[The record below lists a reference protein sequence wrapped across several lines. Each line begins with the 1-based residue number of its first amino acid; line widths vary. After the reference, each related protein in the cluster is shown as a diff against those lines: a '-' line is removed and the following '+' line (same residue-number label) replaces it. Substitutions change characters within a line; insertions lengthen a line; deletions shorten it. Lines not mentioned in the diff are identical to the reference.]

1 TAHPRRGQLP
11 KRRQPLL
18 QQQDGGGGG
27 QLATACSSDSRQV
40 FDDLSESAGFCRASR
55 RRRRRRGPP
64 PPRLEEPEADR
75 QTVDTRCAS
84 RSATSQNSKR
94 NKRNSNCCSQQQPL
108 CQASRAG
115 DENKVE
121 TLIEDEA
128 QSKEA
133 GQSQQLEENIQ
144 EEQDEEEED
153 PDIGVESFV
162 SGDISR
168 PCPESEAVQLA
179 LGNMHFPRCNCN
191 SQQILEEHLSD
202 YRKLKQNS
210 QAMLVFLHCLLARG
224 RKAAAGEQPVA
235 SVLRLAGRGLERCH
249 RLHQAEAL
257 RRYAYEIYST
267 FLHEESPLSLLASNS
282 DADASRQQLHDEAVH
297 PLERLFGIGAST
309 GADPAST
316 VRAAADKPRPG
327 ADGAHAGA
335 PGKPARWPTCSKND
349 VTAFCRTCCRRCPAA
364 RHRNSDVCSPPDA
377 GRDCWPAL
385 RMLRQSESAPAAAEA
400 SCLAHLLVRGLD
412 PELAESLAP
421 GESPMLFG
429 CQHRSVGRQKSL
441 LSRMGRAA
449 ASAASASSG
458 SGAAPDERLRVGAHA
473 LEPCALTKAQVCA
486 ACDQVLCGAAP
497 QGLQCTADCEQ
508 VVHRSCAQQLSS
520 APCTKRAA
528 ARAKDASIGCELLL
542 PACFFCM
549 LNFECRES
557 LKKFRRSSNRRRLR
571 HQRPFI
577 AGVDAS
583 SDAST
588 TICRWRIDEVEDWML
603 SGRQVQ
609 RNIPDCADDLP
620 ILKLTSS
627 RSDQAVSQL
636 AAETF
641 PGGQNRAKPA
651 SSGQQHR

>member
-1 TAHPRRGQLP
+1 CRIRGADSYQNDGSRCCSRGRR
-11 KRRQPLL
+11 R
-18 QQQDGGGGG
+18 GG
-27 QLATACSSDSRQV
+27 QLATAWQRFPPGVRRSQRERRLLVAADA
-40 FDDLSESAGFCRASR
+40 AGAAATTTAEA
-55 RRRRRRGPP
+55 G
-64 PPRLEEPEADR
+64 EPEADR
-75 QTVDTRCAS
+75 QLGRPAQPHRAGWPTGCSRRRTRKLKRSWPS
-84 RSATSQNSKR
+84 RESCRPSTPVAQVAAPTSQNSKR
-94 NKRNSNCCSQQQPL
+94 NNGT
-108 CQASRAG
+108 ATAAAAAATF

-179 LGNMHFPRCNCN
+179 LGQCWCFCTACWP
-191 SQQILEEHLSD
+191 E
-202 YRKLKQNS
+202 
-210 QAMLVFLHCLLARG
+210 G
-224 RKAAAGEQPVA
+224 RKAGQPGSSLWPVYFDW
-235 SVLRLAGRGLERCH
+235 LAEDWSGATGCTKPKH
-249 RLHQAEAL
+249 S

-316 VRAAADKPRPG
+316 VRQAQPLINRAQALMAPTLARLATGALADLQQKRRDGFLSDLLPALPGGSTPEQRRLFAARCRPG
-327 ADGAHAGA
+327 LL
-335 PGKPARWPTCSKND
+335 AR
-349 VTAFCRTCCRRCPAA
+349 
-364 RHRNSDVCSPPDA
+364 
-377 GRDCWPAL
+377 L

-400 SCLAHLLVRGLD
+400 SCLATLLVRGLD

-528 ARAKDASIGCELLL
+528 ARAKDASIGSVK
-542 PACFFCM
+542 ASKSFGG
-549 LNFECRES
+549 
-557 LKKFRRSSNRRRLR
+557 SSNRRRLR
-571 HQRPFI
+571 HQRHP
-577 AGVDAS
+577 S
-583 SDAST
+583 SQAST
-588 TICRWRIDEVEDWML
+588 PPAMPRQRFAGGRIDEVEDWML

-641 PGGQNRAKPA
+641 RAARIAP
-651 SSGQQHR
+651 SLHHRANSIADS

>member
-1 TAHPRRGQLP
+1 
-11 KRRQPLL
+11 
-18 QQQDGGGGG
+18 
-27 QLATACSSDSRQV
+27 
-40 FDDLSESAGFCRASR
+40 
-55 RRRRRRGPP
+55 
-64 PPRLEEPEADR
+64 
-75 QTVDTRCAS
+75 
-84 RSATSQNSKR
+84 
-94 NKRNSNCCSQQQPL
+94 
-108 CQASRAG
+108 

-153 PDIGVESFV
+153 PDIG
-162 SGDISR
+162 

-224 RKAAAGEQPVA
+224 AESGQPGSSLWPVYFDW
-235 SVLRLAGRGLERCH
+235 LAEDWSGATGCTKPKH
-249 RLHQAEAL
+249 S

-316 VRAAADKPRPG
+316 VRQAQPLINARQALMAPTLARLATGALADLQQKRRDGFLSDLLPALPGGSTPEQRRLFAARCRPG
-327 ADGAHAGA
+327 LL
-335 PGKPARWPTCSKND
+335 AR
-349 VTAFCRTCCRRCPAA
+349 
-364 RHRNSDVCSPPDA
+364 
-377 GRDCWPAL
+377 L

-400 SCLAHLLVRGLD
+400 SCLATLLVRGLD

-528 ARAKDASIGCELLL
+528 ARAKDASIGSATGGDCAISGN
-542 PACFFCM
+542 P
-549 LNFECRES
+549 
-557 LKKFRRSSNRRRLR
+557 SS
-571 HQRPFI
+571 Q
-577 AGVDAS
+577 
-583 SDAST
+583 AST
-588 TICRWRIDEVEDWML
+588 PPAMPRQRFAGGRIDEVEDWML

-641 PGGQNRAKPA
+641 RAARIAPSLHHRANSIADSDQPQHQQQPSGDASDSGGGGGGGDGGGGFNKRASIGRSQSVKTPGSPRVPGVSTRQKTGKSWRRRRRA
-651 SSGQQHR
+651 